1 MTTANLSGGG
11 RGKNQIESIE
21 IGLNY
26 EAEVIKTLAEYILE
40 EEDEDERNFFV
51 DNLKE
56 SEQKRRTNINKHKEL
71 KHSLKN
77 IMEKKTLF

>member
-11 RGKNQIESIE
+11 RGKNQIKSIE